1 MMRDPQKQI
10 RRHRDHYHPK
20 PVVMAVYWVLRLFV
34 IAALVLS
41 CIRKDYESA
50 WVCVLVLVLYMLPRI
65 VQQNFH
71 IALPSA
77 LEIVILVLIFAGEIL
92 GELRS
97 YFIYFPHW
105 DTLLHT
111 TSGFVSAAFGYS
123 MVDLLNRNK
132 PEHVQLSPLYLAL
145 ASFCFSMT
153 VGVIWEFFEFGMD
166 NLFHMDMQKDT
177 ILHAFSSVNLDPTA
191 SNIPVR
197 VEDITDVAVNGTSLG
212 LGGYL
217 DIGLY
222 DTMEDLFVNFI
233 GALTFSTIGY
243 FSAKS
248 GKNRLAKNFVPV
260 VMPEETAESETGQT
274 NTAEDTTEKNTD

>member
-1 MMRDPQKQI
+1 MRDPQKQI
-10 RRHRDHYHPK
+10 KRRKDDYRPK
-20 PVVMAVYWVLRLFV
+20 PIVMAVYWVLRFIV
-34 IAALVLS
+34 IVSLVLS

-71 IALPSA
+71 IELPSA
-77 LEIVILVLIFAGEIL
+77 LEIIILVLIFAGEIL

-132 PEHVQLSPLYLAL
+132 PQHIQLSPIYLAL
-145 ASFCFSMT
+145 VSFCFSMT

-166 NLFHMDMQKDT
+166 NFFHMDMQKDT
-177 ILHAFSSVNLDPTA
+177 VIHAFSSVNLDPTA

-222 DTMEDLFVNFI
+222 DTMEALFVNFI
-233 GALTFSTIGY
+233 GALTFSVIGY

-248 GKNRLAKNFVPV
+248 GKNSIAKNFVPV
-260 VMPEETAESETGQT
+260 VVPEETPESEAGQT

>member
-1 MMRDPQKQI
+1 MRDPQKQI
-10 RRHRDHYHPK
+10 KRRKDEYRPK
-20 PVVMAVYWVLRLFV
+20 PIVMAVYWVLRFIV
-34 IAALVLS
+34 IVSLVLS

-71 IALPSA
+71 IELPSA
-77 LEIVILVLIFAGEIL
+77 LEIIILVLIFAGEIL

-132 PEHVQLSPLYLAL
+132 PQHIQLSPLYLAL
-145 ASFCFSMT
+145 VSFCFSMT

-166 NLFHMDMQKDT
+166 NFFHMDMQKDT
-177 ILHAFSSVNLDPTA
+177 VIHAFSSVNLDPTA

-233 GALTFSTIGY
+233 GALTFSVIGY

-248 GKNRLAKNFVPV
+248 GKNSIAKNFVPV
-260 VMPEETAESETGQT
+260 VVPEEAPESEAGQT
-274 NTAEDTTEKNTD
+274 NTTEDTTEKNTD

>member
-1 MMRDPQKQI
+1 MRDPQKQI
-10 RRHRDHYHPK
+10 KRRKDDYRPK
-20 PVVMAVYWVLRLFV
+20 PIVMAVYWVLRFIV
-34 IAALVLS
+34 IVSLVLS

-71 IALPSA
+71 IELPSA
-77 LEIVILVLIFAGEIL
+77 LEIIILVLIFAGEIL

-132 PEHVQLSPLYLAL
+132 PQHIQLSPIYLAL
-145 ASFCFSMT
+145 VSFCFSMT

-166 NLFHMDMQKDT
+166 NFFHMDMQKDT
-177 ILHAFSSVNLDPTA
+177 VIHAFSSVNLDPTA

-233 GALTFSTIGY
+233 GALTFSVIGY

-248 GKNRLAKNFVPV
+248 GKNSIAKNFVPV
-260 VMPEETAESETGQT
+260 VVPEEAPESEAGQT

>member
-1 MMRDPQKQI
+1 MRDPQKQI
-10 RRHRDHYHPK
+10 KRRKDEYRPK
-20 PVVMAVYWVLRLFV
+20 PIVMAVYWVLRFIV
-34 IAALVLS
+34 IVSLVLS

-71 IALPSA
+71 IELPSA
-77 LEIVILVLIFAGEIL
+77 LEIIILVLIFAGEIL

-132 PEHVQLSPLYLAL
+132 PEHIQLSPIYLAL
-145 ASFCFSMT
+145 VSFCFSMT

-166 NLFHMDMQKDT
+166 NFFHMDMQKDT
-177 ILHAFSSVNLDPTA
+177 VIHAFSSVNLDPTA

-233 GALTFSTIGY
+233 GALTFSVIGY

-248 GKNRLAKNFVPV
+248 GKNSIAKNFVPV
-260 VMPEETAESETGQT
+260 VVPEEVPESEAGQT

>member
-1 MMRDPQKQI
+1 MRDPQKQI
-10 RRHRDHYHPK
+10 KRRKDEYRPK
-20 PVVMAVYWVLRLFV
+20 PIVMAVYWVLRFIV
-34 IAALVLS
+34 IVSLVLS

-71 IALPSA
+71 IELPSA
-77 LEIVILVLIFAGEIL
+77 LEIIILVLIFAGEIL

-132 PEHVQLSPLYLAL
+132 PEHIQLSPIYLAL
-145 ASFCFSMT
+145 VSFCFSMT

-166 NLFHMDMQKDT
+166 NFFHMDMQKDT
-177 ILHAFSSVNLDPTA
+177 VIHAFSSVNLDPTA

-233 GALTFSTIGY
+233 GALTFSVIGY

-248 GKNRLAKNFVPV
+248 GKNSIAKNFVPV
-260 VMPEETAESETGQT
+260 VVPEEAPESEAGQT
-274 NTAEDTTEKNTD
+274 KTAEDTTQKKTD

>member
-1 MMRDPQKQI
+1 MRDPQKQI
-10 RRHRDHYHPK
+10 KRRKDEYRPK
-20 PVVMAVYWVLRLFV
+20 PIVMAVYWVLRFIV
-34 IAALVLS
+34 IVSLVLS

-71 IALPSA
+71 IELPSA
-77 LEIVILVLIFAGEIL
+77 LEIIILVLIFAGEIL

-132 PEHVQLSPLYLAL
+132 PEHIQLSPLYLAL
-145 ASFCFSMT
+145 VSFCFSMT

-166 NLFHMDMQKDT
+166 NFFHMDMQKDT
-177 ILHAFSSVNLDPTA
+177 VIHAFSSVNLDPTA

-233 GALTFSTIGY
+233 GALTFSVIGY

-248 GKNRLAKNFVPV
+248 GKNSIAKNFVPV
-260 VMPEETAESETGQT
+260 VVPEETPESEAGQT

>member
-1 MMRDPQKQI
+1 MRDPQKQI
-10 RRHRDHYHPK
+10 KRRKDEYRPK
-20 PVVMAVYWVLRLFV
+20 PIVMAVYWVLRFIV
-34 IAALVLS
+34 IVSLVLS

-71 IALPSA
+71 IELPSA
-77 LEIVILVLIFAGEIL
+77 LEIIILVLIFAGEIL

-97 YFIYFPHW
+97 YFIQYPYW

-132 PEHVQLSPLYLAL
+132 PQHIQLSPLYLAL
-145 ASFCFSMT
+145 VSFCFSMT

-166 NLFHMDMQKDT
+166 NFFHMDMQKDT
-177 ILHAFSSVNLDPTA
+177 VIHAFSSVNLDPTA

-233 GALTFSTIGY
+233 GALTFSVIGY

-248 GKNRLAKNFVPV
+248 GKNSIAKNFVPV
-260 VMPEETAESETGQT
+260 VVPEEAPASEAGQT
-274 NTAEDTTEKNTD
+274 NAAEDTTEKNTD

>member
-1 MMRDPQKQI
+1 MRDPQKQI
-10 RRHRDHYHPK
+10 QRRKDEYRPK
-20 PVVMAVYWVLRLFV
+20 PIVMAVYWVLRFIV
-34 IAALVLS
+34 IVSLVLS

-71 IALPSA
+71 IELPSA
-77 LEIVILVLIFAGEIL
+77 LEIIILVLIFAGEIL

-132 PEHVQLSPLYLAL
+132 PQHIQLSPLYLAL
-145 ASFCFSMT
+145 VSFCFSMT

-166 NLFHMDMQKDT
+166 NFFHMDTQKDT
-177 ILHAFSSVNLDPTA
+177 VIHAFSSVNLDPTA

-233 GALTFSTIGY
+233 GALTFSVIGY

-248 GKNRLAKNFVPV
+248 GKNSIAKNFVPV
-260 VMPEETAESETGQT
+260 VVPEEAPESEAGQT
-274 NTAEDTTEKNTD
+274 NTTEDTTEKNTD

>member
-1 MMRDPQKQI
+1 MRDPQKQI
-10 RRHRDHYHPK
+10 KRRKDEYRPK
-20 PVVMAVYWVLRLFV
+20 PIVMAVYWVLRFIV
-34 IAALVLS
+34 IVSLVLS

-71 IALPSA
+71 IELPSA
-77 LEIVILVLIFAGEIL
+77 LEIIILVLIFAGEIL

-132 PEHVQLSPLYLAL
+132 PEHIQLSPIYLAL
-145 ASFCFSMT
+145 VSFCFSMT

-166 NLFHMDMQKDT
+166 NFFHMDMQKDT
-177 ILHAFSSVNLDPTA
+177 VIHAFSSVNLDPTA

-233 GALTFSTIGY
+233 GALTFSVIGY

-248 GKNRLAKNFVPV
+248 GKNSIAKNFVPV
-260 VMPEETAESETGQT
+260 VVPEEAPASEAGQT
-274 NTAEDTTEKNTD
+274 NAAEDTTEKNTD

>member
-1 MMRDPQKQI
+1 MRDPQKQI
-10 RRHRDHYHPK
+10 KRRKDEYRPK
-20 PVVMAVYWVLRLFV
+20 PIVMAVYWVLRFIV
-34 IAALVLS
+34 IVSLVLS

-71 IALPSA
+71 IELPSA
-77 LEIVILVLIFAGEIL
+77 LEIIILVLIFAGEIL

-132 PEHVQLSPLYLAL
+132 PQHIQLSPIYLAL
-145 ASFCFSMT
+145 VSFCFSMT

-166 NLFHMDMQKDT
+166 NFFHMDMQKDT
-177 ILHAFSSVNLDPTA
+177 VIHAFSSVNLDPMA

-233 GALTFSTIGY
+233 GALTFSVIGY

-248 GKNRLAKNFVPV
+248 GKNSIAKNFVPV
-260 VMPEETAESETGQT
+260 VVPEEAPESEAGQR

>member
-1 MMRDPQKQI
+1 MRDPQKQI
-10 RRHRDHYHPK
+10 KRRKDEYRPK
-20 PVVMAVYWVLRLFV
+20 PIVMAVYWVLRFIV
-34 IAALVLS
+34 IVSLVLS

-71 IALPSA
+71 IELPSA
-77 LEIVILVLIFAGEIL
+77 LEIIILVLIFAGEIL

-132 PEHVQLSPLYLAL
+132 PQHIQLSPIYLAL
-145 ASFCFSMT
+145 VSFCFSMT

-166 NLFHMDMQKDT
+166 NFFHMDMQKDT
-177 ILHAFSSVNLDPTA
+177 VIHAFSSVNLDPTA

-233 GALTFSTIGY
+233 GALTFSVIGY

-248 GKNRLAKNFVPV
+248 GKNSIAKNFVPV
-260 VMPEETAESETGQT
+260 VVPEEAPASEAGQT
-274 NTAEDTTEKNTD
+274 NTTEDTTEKNTD

>member
-1 MMRDPQKQI
+1 MRDPQKQI
-10 RRHRDHYHPK
+10 KRRKDEYRPK
-20 PVVMAVYWVLRLFV
+20 PIVMAVYWVLRFIV
-34 IAALVLS
+34 IVSLVLS

-71 IALPSA
+71 IELPSA
-77 LEIVILVLIFAGEIL
+77 LEIIILVLIFAGEIL

-132 PEHVQLSPLYLAL
+132 PEHIQLSPIYLAL
-145 ASFCFSMT
+145 VSFCFSMT

-166 NLFHMDMQKDT
+166 NFFHMDMQKDT
-177 ILHAFSSVNLDPTA
+177 VIHAFSSVNLDPTA

-233 GALTFSTIGY
+233 GALTFSVIGY

-248 GKNRLAKNFVPV
+248 GKNSIAKNFVPV
-260 VMPEETAESETGQT
+260 VVSEEAPESEAGQT

>member
-1 MMRDPQKQI
+1 MRDPQKQI
-10 RRHRDHYHPK
+10 KRRKDEYRPK
-20 PVVMAVYWVLRLFV
+20 PIVMAVYWVLRFIV
-34 IAALVLS
+34 IVSLVLS

-71 IALPSA
+71 IELPSA
-77 LEIVILVLIFAGEIL
+77 LEIIILVLIFAGEIL

-132 PEHVQLSPLYLAL
+132 PQHIQLSPIYLAL
-145 ASFCFSMT
+145 VSFCFSMT

-166 NLFHMDMQKDT
+166 NFFHMDMQKDT
-177 ILHAFSSVNLDPTA
+177 VIHAFSSVNLDPTA

-233 GALTFSTIGY
+233 GALTFSVIGY

-248 GKNRLAKNFVPV
+248 GKNSIAKNFVPV
-260 VMPEETAESETGQT
+260 VVPEEVPESEAGQT

>member
-1 MMRDPQKQI
+1 MRDPQKQI
-10 RRHRDHYHPK
+10 KRRKDEYRPK
-20 PVVMAVYWVLRLFV
+20 PIVMAVYWVLRFIV
-34 IAALVLS
+34 IVSLVLS

-71 IALPSA
+71 IELPSA
-77 LEIVILVLIFAGEIL
+77 LEIIILVLIFAGEIL

-132 PEHVQLSPLYLAL
+132 PQHIQLSPIYLAL
-145 ASFCFSMT
+145 VSFCFSMT

-166 NLFHMDMQKDT
+166 NFFHMDMQKDT
-177 ILHAFSSVNLDPTA
+177 VIHAFSSVNLDPTA

-233 GALTFSTIGY
+233 GALTFSVIGY

-248 GKNRLAKNFVPV
+248 GKNSIAKNFVPV
-260 VMPEETAESETGQT
+260 VVPEEAPEPEAGQT

>member
-1 MMRDPQKQI
+1 MRDPQKQI
-10 RRHRDHYHPK
+10 KRRKDEYRPK
-20 PVVMAVYWVLRLFV
+20 PIVMAVYWVLRFIV
-34 IAALVLS
+34 IVSLVLS

-71 IALPSA
+71 IELPSA
-77 LEIVILVLIFAGEIL
+77 LEIIILVLIFAGEIL

-132 PEHVQLSPLYLAL
+132 PQHIQLSPIYLAL
-145 ASFCFSMT
+145 VSFCFSMT

-166 NLFHMDMQKDT
+166 NFFHMDMQKDT
-177 ILHAFSSVNLDPTA
+177 VIHAFSSVNLDPTA

-233 GALTFSTIGY
+233 GALTFSVIGY

-248 GKNRLAKNFVPV
+248 GKNSIAKNFVPV
-260 VMPEETAESETGQT
+260 VVPEEAPASEAGQT
-274 NTAEDTTEKNTD
+274 SAAEDTTEKNTD

>member
-1 MMRDPQKQI
+1 MRDPQKQI
-10 RRHRDHYHPK
+10 KRRKDEYRPK
-20 PVVMAVYWVLRLFV
+20 PIVMAVYWVLRFIV
-34 IAALVLS
+34 IVSLVLS

-71 IALPSA
+71 IELPSA
-77 LEIVILVLIFAGEIL
+77 LEIIILVLIFAGEIL

-132 PEHVQLSPLYLAL
+132 PQHIQLSPLYLAL
-145 ASFCFSMT
+145 VSFCFSMT

-166 NLFHMDMQKDT
+166 NFFHMDMQKDT
-177 ILHAFSSVNLDPTA
+177 VIHAFSSVNLDPTA

-233 GALTFSTIGY
+233 GALTFSVIGY

-248 GKNRLAKNFVPV
+248 GKNSIAKNFVPV
-260 VMPEETAESETGQT
+260 VVPEETPESEAGQT

>member
-1 MMRDPQKQI
+1 MRDPQKQI
-10 RRHRDHYHPK
+10 KRRKDEYRPK
-20 PVVMAVYWVLRLFV
+20 PIVMAVYWVLRFIV
-34 IAALVLS
+34 IVSLVLS

-71 IALPSA
+71 IELPSA
-77 LEIVILVLIFAGEIL
+77 LEIIILVLIFAGEIL

-132 PEHVQLSPLYLAL
+132 PEHIQLSPIYLAL
-145 ASFCFSMT
+145 VSFCFSMT

-166 NLFHMDMQKDT
+166 NFFHMDMQKDT
-177 ILHAFSSVNLDPTA
+177 VIHAFSSVNLDPTA

-233 GALTFSTIGY
+233 GALTFSVIGY

-248 GKNRLAKNFVPV
+248 GKNSIAKNFVPV
-260 VMPEETAESETGQT
+260 VVPEEAPESEAGQT
-274 NTAEDTTEKNTD
+274 NPAEDTTEKNTD

>member
-1 MMRDPQKQI
+1 MRDPQKQI
-10 RRHRDHYHPK
+10 KRRKDEYRPK
-20 PVVMAVYWVLRLFV
+20 PIVMAVYWVLRFIV
-34 IAALVLS
+34 IVSLVLS

-71 IALPSA
+71 IELPSA
-77 LEIVILVLIFAGEIL
+77 LEIIILVLIFAGEIL

-132 PEHVQLSPLYLAL
+132 PQHIQLSPIYLAL
-145 ASFCFSMT
+145 VSFCFSMT

-166 NLFHMDMQKDT
+166 NFFHMDMQKDT
-177 ILHAFSSVNLDPTA
+177 VIHAFSSVNLDPTA

-233 GALTFSTIGY
+233 GALTFSVIGY

-248 GKNRLAKNFVPV
+248 GKNSIAKNFVPV
-260 VMPEETAESETGQT
+260 VVPEEAPASEAGQT
-274 NTAEDTTEKNTD
+274 NAAEETTEKNTD

>member
-1 MMRDPQKQI
+1 MRDPQKQI
-10 RRHRDHYHPK
+10 KRRKDEYRPK
-20 PVVMAVYWVLRLFV
+20 PIVMAVYWVLRFIV
-34 IAALVLS
+34 IVSLVLS

-71 IALPSA
+71 IELPSA
-77 LEIVILVLIFAGEIL
+77 LEIIILVLIFAGEIL

-132 PEHVQLSPLYLAL
+132 PQHIQLSPIYLAL
-145 ASFCFSMT
+145 VSFCFSMT

-166 NLFHMDMQKDT
+166 NFFHMDMQKDT
-177 ILHAFSSVNLDPTA
+177 VIHAFSSVNLDPTA

-233 GALTFSTIGY
+233 GALTFSVIGY

-248 GKNRLAKNFVPV
+248 GKNSIAKNFVPV
-260 VMPEETAESETGQT
+260 VVPEEAPESEAGQT
-274 NTAEDTTEKNTD
+274 NTTEDTTEKNTD

>member
-1 MMRDPQKQI
+1 MRDPQKQI
-10 RRHRDHYHPK
+10 KRRKDEYRPK
-20 PVVMAVYWVLRLFV
+20 PIVMAVYWVLRFIV
-34 IAALVLS
+34 IVSLVLS

-71 IALPSA
+71 IELPSA
-77 LEIVILVLIFAGEIL
+77 LEIIILVLIFAGEIL

-97 YFIYFPHW
+97 YFIHFPHW

-132 PEHVQLSPLYLAL
+132 PEHIQLSPIYLAL
-145 ASFCFSMT
+145 VSFCFSMT

-166 NLFHMDMQKDT
+166 NFFHMDMQKDT
-177 ILHAFSSVNLDPTA
+177 VIHAFSSVNLDPTA

-233 GALTFSTIGY
+233 GALTFSVIGY

-248 GKNRLAKNFVPV
+248 GKNSIAKNFVPV
-260 VMPEETAESETGQT
+260 VVPEEAPESEAGQT
-274 NTAEDTTEKNTD
+274 NTTEDTTEKNTD

>member
-1 MMRDPQKQI
+1 MRDPQKQI
-10 RRHRDHYHPK
+10 KRRKDEYRPK
-20 PVVMAVYWVLRLFV
+20 PIVMAVYWVLRFIV
-34 IAALVLS
+34 IVSLVLS

-71 IALPSA
+71 IELPSA
-77 LEIVILVLIFAGEIL
+77 LEIIILVLIFAGEIL

-132 PEHVQLSPLYLAL
+132 PEHIQLSPIYLAL
-145 ASFCFSMT
+145 VSFCFSMT

-166 NLFHMDMQKDT
+166 NFFHMDMQKDT
-177 ILHAFSSVNLDPTA
+177 VIHAFSSVNLDPTA

-233 GALTFSTIGY
+233 GALTFSVIGY

-248 GKNRLAKNFVPV
+248 GKNSIAKNFVPV
-260 VMPEETAESETGQT
+260 VVPEETPESEAGQT

>member
-1 MMRDPQKQI
+1 MRDPQKQI
-10 RRHRDHYHPK
+10 KRRKDDYRPK
-20 PVVMAVYWVLRLFV
+20 PIVMAVYWVLRFIV
-34 IAALVLS
+34 IVSLVLS

-71 IALPSA
+71 IELPSA
-77 LEIVILVLIFAGEIL
+77 LEIIILVLIFAGEIL

-132 PEHVQLSPLYLAL
+132 PQHIQLSPIYLAL
-145 ASFCFSMT
+145 VSFCFSMT

-166 NLFHMDMQKDT
+166 NFFHMDMQKDT
-177 ILHAFSSVNLDPTA
+177 VIHAFSSVNLDPTA

-197 VEDITDVAVNGTSLG
+197 VENITDVAVNGTSLG

-233 GALTFSTIGY
+233 GALTFSVIGY

-248 GKNRLAKNFVPV
+248 GKNSIAKNFVPV
-260 VMPEETAESETGQT
+260 VVPEEAPESEVGQT
-274 NTAEDTTEKNTD
+274 TTAEDTTEKNTD

>member
-1 MMRDPQKQI
+1 MRDPQKQI
-10 RRHRDHYHPK
+10 KRRKDEYRPK
-20 PVVMAVYWVLRLFV
+20 PIVMAVYWVLRFIV
-34 IAALVLS
+34 IVSLVLS

-71 IALPSA
+71 IELPSA
-77 LEIVILVLIFAGEIL
+77 LEIIILVLIFAGEIL

-132 PEHVQLSPLYLAL
+132 PQHIQLSPLYLAL
-145 ASFCFSMT
+145 VSFCFSMT

-166 NLFHMDMQKDT
+166 NFFHMDMQKDT
-177 ILHAFSSVNLDPTA
+177 VIHAFSSVNLDPTA

-233 GALTFSTIGY
+233 GALTFSVIGY

-248 GKNRLAKNFVPV
+248 GKNSIAKNFVPV
-260 VMPEETAESETGQT
+260 VVPEEAPASEAGQT
-274 NTAEDTTEKNTD
+274 NAAEDTTEKNTD

>member
-1 MMRDPQKQI
+1 MRDPQKQI
-10 RRHRDHYHPK
+10 KRRKDEYRPK
-20 PVVMAVYWVLRLFV
+20 PIVMAVYWVLRFIV
-34 IAALVLS
+34 IVSLVLS

-71 IALPSA
+71 IELPSA
-77 LEIVILVLIFAGEIL
+77 LEIIILVLIFAGEIL

-123 MVDLLNRNK
+123 M
-132 PEHVQLSPLYLAL
+132 
-145 ASFCFSMT
+145 T

-166 NLFHMDMQKDT
+166 NFFHMDMQKDT
-177 ILHAFSSVNLDPTA
+177 VIHAFSSVNLDPTA

-233 GALTFSTIGY
+233 GALTFSVIGY

-248 GKNRLAKNFVPV
+248 GKNSIAKNFVPV
-260 VMPEETAESETGQT
+260 VVPEEAPESEAGQT

>member
-1 MMRDPQKQI
+1 MRDPQKQI
-10 RRHRDHYHPK
+10 KRRKDEYRPK
-20 PVVMAVYWVLRLFV
+20 PIVMAVYWVLRFIV
-34 IAALVLS
+34 IVSLVLS

-71 IALPSA
+71 IELPSA
-77 LEIVILVLIFAGEIL
+77 LEIIILVLIFAGEIL

-132 PEHVQLSPLYLAL
+132 PEHIQLSPIYLAL
-145 ASFCFSMT
+145 VSFCFSMT

-166 NLFHMDMQKDT
+166 NFFHMDMQKDT
-177 ILHAFSSVNLDPTA
+177 VIHAFSSVNLDPTA

-233 GALTFSTIGY
+233 GALTFSVIGY

-248 GKNRLAKNFVPV
+248 GKNSIAKNFVPV
-260 VMPEETAESETGQT
+260 VVPEETPESEAEQT

>member
-1 MMRDPQKQI
+1 MRDPQKQI
-10 RRHRDHYHPK
+10 KRRKDEYRPK
-20 PVVMAVYWVLRLFV
+20 PIVMAVYWVLRFIV
-34 IAALVLS
+34 IVSLVLS

-71 IALPSA
+71 IELPSA
-77 LEIVILVLIFAGEIL
+77 LEIIILVLIFAGEIL

-132 PEHVQLSPLYLAL
+132 PQHIQLSPLYLAL
-145 ASFCFSMT
+145 VSFCFSMT

-166 NLFHMDMQKDT
+166 NFFHMDMQKDT
-177 ILHAFSSVNLDPTA
+177 VIHAFSSVNLDPTA

-197 VEDITDVAVNGTSLG
+197 VEDITVVAVNGTSLG

-233 GALTFSTIGY
+233 GALTFSVIGY

-248 GKNRLAKNFVPV
+248 GKNSIAKNFVPV
-260 VMPEETAESETGQT
+260 VVPEEAPASEARQT

>member
-1 MMRDPQKQI
+1 MRDPQKQI
-10 RRHRDHYHPK
+10 KRRKDEYRPK
-20 PVVMAVYWVLRLFV
+20 PIVMAVYWVLRFIV
-34 IAALVLS
+34 IVSLVLS

-71 IALPSA
+71 IELPSA
-77 LEIVILVLIFAGEIL
+77 LEIIILVLIFAGEIL

-132 PEHVQLSPLYLAL
+132 PEHIQLSPIYLAL
-145 ASFCFSMT
+145 VSFCFSMT
-153 VGVIWEFFEFGMD
+153 VGAIWEFFEFGMD
-166 NLFHMDMQKDT
+166 NFFHMDMQKDT
-177 ILHAFSSVNLDPTA
+177 VIHAFSSVNLDPTA

-233 GALTFSTIGY
+233 GALTFSVIGY

-248 GKNRLAKNFVPV
+248 GKNSIAKNFVPV
-260 VMPEETAESETGQT
+260 VVPEEVPESEAGQT

>member
-1 MMRDPQKQI
+1 MRDPQKQI
-10 RRHRDHYHPK
+10 KRRKDEYRPK
-20 PVVMAVYWVLRLFV
+20 PIVMAVYWVLRFIV
-34 IAALVLS
+34 IVSLVLS

-71 IALPSA
+71 IELPSA
-77 LEIVILVLIFAGEIL
+77 LEIIILVLIFAGEIL

-132 PEHVQLSPLYLAL
+132 PQHIQLSPIYLAL
-145 ASFCFSMT
+145 VSFCFSMT

-166 NLFHMDMQKDT
+166 NFFHMDMQKDT
-177 ILHAFSSVNLDPTA
+177 VIHAFSSVNLDPTA

-233 GALTFSTIGY
+233 GALTFSVIGY

-248 GKNRLAKNFVPV
+248 GKNSIAKNFVPV
-260 VMPEETAESETGQT
+260 VVPEEAPASEAGQT
-274 NTAEDTTEKNTD
+274 NAAEDTTEKA

>member
-1 MMRDPQKQI
+1 MRDPQKQI
-10 RRHRDHYHPK
+10 KRRKDEYRPK
-20 PVVMAVYWVLRLFV
+20 PIVMAVYWVLRFIV
-34 IAALVLS
+34 IVSLVLS

-71 IALPSA
+71 IELPSA
-77 LEIVILVLIFAGEIL
+77 LEIIILVLIFAGEIL

-132 PEHVQLSPLYLAL
+132 PEHIQLSPIYLAL
-145 ASFCFSMT
+145 VSFCFSMT

-166 NLFHMDMQKDT
+166 NFFHMDMQKDT
-177 ILHAFSSVNLDPTA
+177 VIHAFSSVNLDPTA

-233 GALTFSTIGY
+233 GALTFSVIGY

-248 GKNRLAKNFVPV
+248 GKNSIAKNFVPV
-260 VMPEETAESETGQT
+260 VVPEETPESEAGQT
-274 NTAEDTTEKNTD
+274 NTTEDTTEKNTD

>member
-1 MMRDPQKQI
+1 MRDPQKQI
-10 RRHRDHYHPK
+10 KRRKDEYRPK
-20 PVVMAVYWVLRLFV
+20 PIVMAVYWVLRFIV
-34 IAALVLS
+34 IVSLVLS

-71 IALPSA
+71 IELPSA
-77 LEIVILVLIFAGEIL
+77 LEIIILVLIFAGEIL

-132 PEHVQLSPLYLAL
+132 PQHIQLSPIYLAL
-145 ASFCFSMT
+145 VSFCFSMT

-166 NLFHMDMQKDT
+166 NFFHMDMQKDT
-177 ILHAFSSVNLDPTA
+177 VIHAFSSVNLDPTA

-233 GALTFSTIGY
+233 GALTFSVIGY

-248 GKNRLAKNFVPV
+248 GKNSIAKNFVPV
-260 VMPEETAESETGQT
+260 VVPEEAPASEAGQT
-274 NTAEDTTEKNTD
+274 NAAEDTTEKNTD

>member
-1 MMRDPQKQI
+1 MRDPQKQI
-10 RRHRDHYHPK
+10 KRRKDEYRPK
-20 PVVMAVYWVLRLFV
+20 PIVMAVYWVLRFIV
-34 IAALVLS
+34 IVSLVLS

-71 IALPSA
+71 IELPSA
-77 LEIVILVLIFAGEIL
+77 LEIIILVLIFAGEIL

-132 PEHVQLSPLYLAL
+132 PQHIQLSPIYLAL
-145 ASFCFSMT
+145 VSFCFSMT

-166 NLFHMDMQKDT
+166 NFFHMDMQKDT
-177 ILHAFSSVNLDPTA
+177 VIHAFSSVNLDPTA

-233 GALTFSTIGY
+233 GALTFSVIGY

-248 GKNRLAKNFVPV
+248 GKNSIAKNFVPV
-260 VMPEETAESETGQT
+260 VVPEEAPESEAGQT
-274 NTAEDTTEKNTD
+274 NAAEDTTEKNTD

>member
-1 MMRDPQKQI
+1 MRDPQKQI
-10 RRHRDHYHPK
+10 KRRKDEYRPK
-20 PVVMAVYWVLRLFV
+20 PIVMAVYWVLRFIV
-34 IAALVLS
+34 IVSLVLS

-71 IALPSA
+71 IELPSA
-77 LEIVILVLIFAGEIL
+77 LEIIILVLIFAGEIL

-132 PEHVQLSPLYLAL
+132 PQHIQLSPIYLAL
-145 ASFCFSMT
+145 VSFCFSMT

-166 NLFHMDMQKDT
+166 NFFHMDMQKDT
-177 ILHAFSSVNLDPTA
+177 VIHAFSSVNLDPTA

-233 GALTFSTIGY
+233 GALTFSVIGY

-248 GKNRLAKNFVPV
+248 GKNSIAKNFVPV
-260 VMPEETAESETGQT
+260 VVPEEAPESEARQT

>member
-1 MMRDPQKQI
+1 MRDPQKQI
-10 RRHRDHYHPK
+10 KRRKDEYRPK
-20 PVVMAVYWVLRLFV
+20 PIVMAVYWVLRFIV
-34 IAALVLS
+34 IVSLVLS

-71 IALPSA
+71 IELPSA
-77 LEIVILVLIFAGEIL
+77 LEIIILVLIFAGEIL

-132 PEHVQLSPLYLAL
+132 PQHIQLSPIYLAL
-145 ASFCFSMT
+145 VSFCFSMT

-166 NLFHMDMQKDT
+166 NFFHMDMQKDT
-177 ILHAFSSVNLDPTA
+177 VIHAFSSVNLDPTA

-233 GALTFSTIGY
+233 GALTFSVIGY

-248 GKNRLAKNFVPV
+248 GKNSIAKNFVPV
-260 VMPEETAESETGQT
+260 VVPEETPESEAGQT

>member
-1 MMRDPQKQI
+1 MRDPQKQI
-10 RRHRDHYHPK
+10 KRRKDEYRPK
-20 PVVMAVYWVLRLFV
+20 PIVMAVYWVLRFIV
-34 IAALVLS
+34 IVSLVLS

-71 IALPSA
+71 IELPSA
-77 LEIVILVLIFAGEIL
+77 LEIIILVLIFAGEIL

-97 YFIYFPHW
+97 YFIHFPHW

-132 PEHVQLSPLYLAL
+132 PEHIQLSPIYLAL
-145 ASFCFSMT
+145 VSFCFSMT

-166 NLFHMDMQKDT
+166 NFFHMDMQKDT
-177 ILHAFSSVNLDPTA
+177 VIHAFSSVNLDPTA

-233 GALTFSTIGY
+233 GALTFSVIGY

-248 GKNRLAKNFVPV
+248 GKNSIAKNFVPV
-260 VMPEETAESETGQT
+260 VVPEETPESEAGQT

>member
-1 MMRDPQKQI
+1 MRDPQKQI
-10 RRHRDHYHPK
+10 KRRKDEYRPK
-20 PVVMAVYWVLRLFV
+20 PIVMAVYWVLRFIV
-34 IAALVLS
+34 IVSLVLS

-71 IALPSA
+71 IELPSA
-77 LEIVILVLIFAGEIL
+77 LEIIILVLIFAGEIL

-132 PEHVQLSPLYLAL
+132 PQHIQLSPIYLAL
-145 ASFCFSMT
+145 VSFCFSMT

-166 NLFHMDMQKDT
+166 NFFHMDMQKDT
-177 ILHAFSSVNLDPTA
+177 VIHAFSSVSLDPTA

-233 GALTFSTIGY
+233 GALTFSVIGY

-248 GKNRLAKNFVPV
+248 GKNSIAKNFVPV
-260 VMPEETAESETGQT
+260 VVPEEAPASEAGQT
-274 NTAEDTTEKNTD
+274 NAAEDTTEKNTD